1 MRMPMLRALVVSA
14 ALGAGAA
21 YADNPNVP
29 SSSPYAVMAPG
40 VAYPAAPPAYGW
52 APVRVYRHYPGPYQG
67 RAAYREPNYVHDTA
81 PPPGLMSDQPTTI
94 GGYPL
99 GY

>member
-1 MRMPMLRALVVSA
+1 MKTLLLGAFAAAV
-14 ALGAGAA
+14 ALGGGSA

-29 SSSPYAVMAPG
+29 SSSPYAAMASG
-40 VAYPAAPPAYGW
+40 GAYRAPPPAYGW
-52 APVRVYRHYPGPYQG
+52 ALVRVYRHYPGPHER
-67 RAAYREPNYVHDTA
+67 RAGYREPNYVHDTA